1 VELDSIP
8 QYARERM
15 EQIGAA
21 DLVVGIL
28 GVENGQ
34 VDAVATIREALQTLP
49 GVPRTVVIQNNG
61 APHPPLNEAQAADH
75 DSTAEEPPPF
85 VVSWRLSASDPLTV
99 PVQSVS
105 EAYDSIFAA
114 AEKLEARAC
123 CVVASN
129 LESFT
134 SRWISQLTQPL
145 LEMDFDLVTP
155 CYGHHKFEGLIN
167 SSIIC
172 PLSRALYGK
181 RIQNPMGP
189 DLGLSGRLLQKVAGT
204 SPVAKAAGNRMHPLA
219 SIAPSA
225 IDGNFRIC
233 ESHLGTRLYPATD
246 WTNLSNLLAQILDPV
261 FLGME
266 RYAASWQKARVTQPV
281 AVFGEPTPLSA
292 EMGAVDVHRMIES
305 FQLGTRNLQDIW
317 SLVLPPHSLLG
328 LKKLAVLSPGQFR
341 MPDELWVRIVYDF
354 ALGHRQRAISR
365 DHLLRAMTPLYLGWV
380 ASYALEL
387 ETAEGST
394 VEQRLER
401 LALAYEA
408 AKPYLVS
415 RWRWPDRFNP

>member
-1 VELDSIP
+1 MELDSIP
-8 QYARERM
+8 QHARERM

-28 GVENGQ
+28 GVQNGQ
-34 VDAVATIREALQTLP
+34 VDAVPMIREALQTLP

-61 APHPPLNEAQAADH
+61 APRPASNEAQAADREGA
-75 DSTAEEPPPF
+75 AEDPPPF
-85 VVSWRLSASDPLTV
+85 VVSWRLSASDPLTA
-99 PVQSVS
+99 PVQSMS

-155 CYGHHKFEGLIN
+155 CYAHHKFEGLIN

-172 PLSRALYGK
+172 PLSRTLYGK
-181 RIQNPMGP
+181 RIENPTGP
-189 DLGLSGRLLQKVAGT
+189 DLGLSGRLLQKVLGT
-204 SPVAKAAGNRMHPLA
+204 SPVANVPGNRMHPLV
-219 SIAPSA
+219 SVAPSA
-225 IDGNFRIC
+225 IDSSFRIC
-233 ESHLGTRLYPATD
+233 QSHLGTRLYPATD
-246 WTNLSNLLAQILDPV
+246 WTNLSNLLAQILGPV

-266 RYAASWQKARVTQPV
+266 RNAVSWQRTRGSQPV
-281 AVFGEPTPLSA
+281 AVFGEPTPLSP
-292 EMGAVDVHRMIES
+292 EMRAVDVHRMIES

-317 SLVLPPHSLLG
+317 SLVLPPASLLG
-328 LKKLAVLSPGQFR
+328 LRKLAVLSPGQFR

-354 ALGHRQRAISR
+354 ALGHRQRTISR

-387 ETAEGST
+387 ETAEGAA

>member
-1 VELDSIP
+1 
-8 QYARERM
+8 M

-28 GVENGQ
+28 GVQDGET
-34 VDAVATIREALQTLP
+34 VDAVPLVREALGTLP
-49 GVPRTVVIQNNG
+49 RVPRTVVIQSNG
-61 APHPPLNEAQAADH
+61 ARSPSSSEAQAAH
-75 DSTAEEPPPF
+75 REAAEGEPPPF
-85 VVSWRLSASDPLTV
+85 VVSWSLSKSDPSAAT
-99 PVQSVS
+99 VQSMS
-105 EAYDSIFAA
+105 EAYQAIFAA
-114 AEKLEARAC
+114 GAKLEARAC
-123 CVVASN
+123 CVVASS
-129 LESFT
+129 LET
-134 SRWISQLTQPL
+134 VTPRWISRLAQPL

-155 CYGHHKFEGLIN
+155 CYAHRKFEGLIN

-189 DLGLSGRLLQKVAGT
+189 DLGVSRRLLQKLRGT
-204 SPVAKAAGNRMHPLA
+204 DPEAKVAGNRMHPLV
-219 SIAPSA
+219 SLAPSA
-225 IDGNFRIC
+225 IDGSFRIC
-233 ESHLGTRLYPATD
+233 QSHLGVRLYPATD
-246 WTNLSNLLAQILDPV
+246 WTNLSSLLAQIVGPV

-266 RYAASWQKARVTQPV
+266 RNAVSWQRTRGSQPV
-281 AVFGEPTPLSA
+281 ARFGEPTPISP
-292 EMGAVDVHRMIES
+292 ETGAVDVQRMVES
-305 FQLGTRNLQDIW
+305 FQLGARNLQDIW
-317 SLVLPPHSLLG
+317 SLVLPPASLLE
-328 LKKLAVLSPGQFR
+328 LRKLAPLAPEKFR

-354 ALGHRQRAISR
+354 AMGHRLRTISR

-387 ETAEGST
+387 ETVGGAT

-408 AKPYLVS
+408 AKPYLMS

>member
-15 EQIGAA
+15 EEIGAV
-21 DLVVGIL
+21 DLVVGIV
-28 GVENGQ
+28 GVQNGQ
-34 VDAVATIREALQTLP
+34 VDTVAMIREALQTLP

-61 APHPPLNEAQAADH
+61 APPPALNEPQAADH
-75 DSTAEEPPPF
+75 ESLAEGPLPF
-85 VVSWRLSASDPLTV
+85 VVSWRLSTSDPLIV
-99 PVQSVS
+99 PVQSTS

-219 SIAPSA
+219 SVAPSA

-233 ESHLGTRLYPATD
+233 ESYLGTRLYPATD

-261 FLGME
+261 FVGME
-266 RYAASWQKARVTQPV
+266 RNAASWQKARVTQPV
-281 AVFGEPTPLSA
+281 ALFGEPTPVSP

-317 SLVLPPHSLLG
+317 SLVLPPASLLG
-328 LKKLAVLSPGQFR
+328 LRKLAVLSPAQFR

-394 VEQRLER
+394 VEQRPER

>member
-1 VELDSIP
+1 MELDSIP
-8 QYARERM
+8 QHARERM

-28 GVENGQ
+28 GVQNGQ
-34 VDAVATIREALQTLP
+34 IDAVPMIREAVKTLP

-61 APHPPLNEAQAADH
+61 ALHPASNEVPASDGEAGG
-75 DSTAEEPPPF
+75 EEPPPF
-85 VVSWRLSASDPLTV
+85 VISWKLSASDPLAGL
-99 PVQSVS
+99 VQSIS
-105 EAYDSIFAA
+105 EAYDAIFAA
-114 AEKLEARAC
+114 AEQLEARAC

-129 LESFT
+129 LGTFT
-134 SRWISQLTQPL
+134 SRWISQLAQPL

-155 CYGHHKFEGLIN
+155 CYAHHKFEGLIN

-172 PLSRALYGK
+172 PLSRTLYGK
-181 RIQNPMGP
+181 RIENPTGP
-189 DLGLSGRLLQKVAGT
+189 DLGLSGRLLQKVLGT
-204 SPVAKAAGNRMHPLA
+204 SPVANVPGNRMHPLV
-219 SIAPSA
+219 SVAPSA
-225 IDGNFRIC
+225 IDGSFRIC
-233 ESHLGTRLYPATD
+233 QSHLGARVYPATD
-246 WTNLSNLLAQILDPV
+246 WTNLSTLLVQILGPV

-266 RYAASWQKARVTQPV
+266 RNAVSWQRTRGSQPV
-281 AVFGEPTPLSA
+281 AVFGEPTALSA
-292 EMGAVDVHRMIES
+292 EMRAVDVHRMIES

-317 SLVLPPHSLLG
+317 SLILPPASLLG
-328 LKKLAVLSPGQFR
+328 LRKLALLSPGQFR

-354 ALGHRQRAISR
+354 ALGHRQRTISR

-387 ETAEGST
+387 ETAEGVA
-394 VEQRLER
+394 VERRLER

>member
-1 VELDSIP
+1 MD
-8 QYARERM
+8 
-15 EQIGAA
+15 QIVAA

-28 GVENGQ
+28 AQNGQ
-34 VDAVATIREALQTLP
+34 VDAIPMIREALQTLP

-61 APHPPLNEAQAADH
+61 APRPTSNEAQAADH
-75 DSTAEEPPPF
+75 NSAAEEQPPF

-99 PVQSVS
+99 PVQNMS

-114 AEKLEARAC
+114 AEKLGARAC

-129 LESFT
+129 LESLT

-155 CYGHHKFEGLIN
+155 CYAHHKFEGLIN

-189 DLGLSGRLLQKVAGT
+189 DLGLSGRLLEKVVGT
-204 SPVAKAAGNRMHPLA
+204 SSLAKAASNRMHPLV

-225 IDGNFRIC
+225 IDGSFRIC
-233 ESHLGTRLYPATD
+233 QSHLGTRLYPATD
-246 WTNLSNLLAQILDPV
+246 WTNLSNLLAQILGPV

-266 RYAASWQKARVTQPV
+266 RNTVAWQKTRGTQPV
-281 AVFGEPTPLSA
+281 AVFGEPAPLSA
-292 EMGAVDVHRMIES
+292 EMGAVDVHRMLES

-317 SLVLPPHSLLG
+317 SLVLPPGTLLG
-328 LKKLAVLSPGQFR
+328 LRKLAVLSPGQFR
-341 MPDELWVRIVYDF
+341 MPDELWVQIVYDF
-354 ALGHRQRAISR
+354 ALGHRQRTISR
-365 DHLLRAMTPLYLGWV
+365 EHLLRAMTPLYLGWV

-387 ETAEGST
+387 ETAGGSA